1 MTLGEALLD
10 LITRPV
16 ELLVRRW
23 NWKAAFSSSIIRAM
37 IFFFANVTAGWRAA
51 VGAMAAEYAYRAIT
65 SGFYGAI
72 TQHISEAEP
81 EWQAAIAAMI
91 LLPLSS
97 HSLEFL
103 MHWLRHTPHL
113 KTSIISSMTF
123 TVFSTLFNFYA
134 MRRGTMVVGKD
145 SASVAEDLRAMP
157 RVLGGFL
164 AVVPLWAWRSL
175 RSRTA

>member
-1 MTLGEALLD
+1 ML
-10 LITRPV
+10 
-16 ELLVRRW
+16 
-23 NWKAAFSSSIIRAM
+23 
-37 IFFFANVTAGWRAA
+37 
-51 VGAMAAEYAYRAIT
+51 AEYLYRAIT

-103 MHWLRHTPHL
+103 VHWLRHTPHL
-113 KTSIISSMTF
+113 KTSVISSMTF

-134 MRRGTMVVGKD
+134 MRRGAMVVGRN
-145 SASVAEDLRAMP
+145 SASALEDLRALP
-157 RVLGGFL
+157 RIIGGFL

-175 RSRTA
+175 RSLAA